1 MCGIVGFLDKTGNRD
16 ATVGHVLFDM
26 LSALD
31 RRGPDSSG
39 VAIYSDQT
47 DQSSGGDGTETPR
60 YVVRVKLGEHGP
72 FEAAAQTALNR
83 LTGVATVLDSRIQ
96 GPSLRAVIE
105 SAASPTEM
113 EHAVEAAGV
122 SDSENN
128 GAALE
133 VVSVGHRLDLVKQ
146 VGSPANLEQTYAVSS
161 TRGTHGIGHTRMST
175 ESRVDLSHSQPFWAH
190 RGADVAV
197 VHNGHITNY
206 HKLRRLYEQRGHR
219 FYTENDSEII
229 GLYLAERMA
238 QGAGF
243 ADALHDSLSEFDGAF
258 SFLVA
263 TADAL
268 GYVKDPF
275 GFKPLT
281 VTETATFVALA
292 TEEQALRAA
301 LGDDFPVW
309 EPGVKDVATWQ
320 IGRG

>member
-1 MCGIVGFLDKTGNRD
+1 MCGIVGFLDKTGNR
-16 ATVGHVLFDM
+16 AAAVGQVLFAM

-39 VAIYSDQT
+39 VAIYGDQT
-47 DQSSGGDGTETPR
+47 DQSSGGDEPPR

-72 FEAAAQTALNR
+72 FESAAQTVLDR
-83 LTGVATVLDSRIQ
+83 LTDVATVLDSRLQ
-96 GPSLRAVIE
+96 GPSLRLSIE
-105 SAASPTEM
+105 STASPARLEQ
-113 EHAVEAAGV
+113 AIEATG
-122 SDSENN
+122 DSGSEGS

-133 VVSVGHRLDLVKQ
+133 VVSLGRRLDLVKQ
-146 VGSPANLEQTYAVSS
+146 VGSPANLERTYAVSS

-229 GLYLAERMA
+229 GLYLAERMT

-243 ADALHDSLSEFDGAF
+243 ADALHDSLAEFDGAF
-258 SFLVA
+258 SYLAA

-268 GYVKDPF
+268 GSVKDPF
-275 GFKPLT
+275 AFKPLT
-281 VTETATFVALA
+281 VTETPTFVALA